1 MSNDLDDDLVRRLAG
16 LLDETGLGEIEYAHK
31 DFRIRVARP
40 AVQASYAMPQA
51 APASATPAP
60 VAAAAGPA
68 APATDPGEM
77 VKSPI
82 VGTVYLAPSPE
93 AAPYVQPGDA
103 VAKGQTLMVVEA
115 MKVMNPIIAPRAG
128 KVLRVIV
135 ENGQPVEFD
144 QPLLTLE

>member
-1 MSNDLDDDLVRRLAG
+1 MRANKDHDDDGIRQVSNDLDDDLVRRLAG

-40 AVQASYAMPQA
+40 TVQASY
-51 APASATPAP
+51 
-60 VAAAAGPA
+60 AAAAGPA
-68 APATDPGEM
+68 APATEPGEM

-93 AAPYVQPGDA
+93 AAPYVQPGDT

>member
-1 MSNDLDDDLVRRLAG
+1 VSNDLDDDLVRRVAG
-16 LLDETGLGEIEYAHK
+16 LLDEPGLGEIEYAHK

-40 AVQASYAMPQA
+40 AVQASHVIQQSAPAPA
-51 APASATPAP
+51 APTPA
-60 VAAAAGPA
+60 AATPA
-68 APATDPGEM
+68 APAAEPGEL

-93 AAPYVQPGDA
+93 AAPYVQPGDT
-103 VAKGQTLMVVEA
+103 VSKGQTLMVVEA
-115 MKVMNPIIAPRAG
+115 MKVMNPIIASRAG

>member
-40 AVQASYAMPQA
+40 AVQASYAMPQTSQ
-51 APASATPAP
+51 ASTTPAP
-60 VAAAAGPA
+60 VATAAA
-68 APATDPGEM
+68 APATEPGEL

-144 QPLLTLE
+144 QPLLSLE

>member
-40 AVQASYAMPQA
+40 AVQASHVIQQSAPAPA
-51 APASATPAP
+51 APTPA
-60 VAAAAGPA
+60 AATPA
-68 APATDPGEM
+68 APAAEPGEL

-93 AAPYVQPGDA
+93 AAPYVQPGDT
-103 VAKGQTLMVVEA
+103 VSKGQTLMVVEA
-115 MKVMNPIIAPRAG
+115 MKVMNPIIASRAG

>member
-40 AVQASYAMPQA
+40 AVQASYAMPQTSQ
-51 APASATPAP
+51 ASTTPAP
-60 VAAAAGPA
+60 VATAAA
-68 APATDPGEM
+68 APATEPGEL

-82 VGTVYLAPSPE
+82 VCTVYLAPSPE

-144 QPLLTLE
+144 QPLLSLE

>member
-40 AVQASYAMPQA
+40 AVQASHVIQQSAPAPA
-51 APASATPAP
+51 APPP
-60 VAAAAGPA
+60 AAATPA
-68 APATDPGEM
+68 APAAEPGEL

-93 AAPYVQPGDA
+93 AAPYVQPGDT
-103 VAKGQTLMVVEA
+103 VSKGQTLMVVEA
-115 MKVMNPIIAPRAG
+115 MKVMNPIIASRAG

>member
-1 MSNDLDDDLVRRLAG
+1 VSNDLDDDLVRRLAG

-40 AVQASYAMPQA
+40 AVHASYAAPQA
-51 APASATPAP
+51 APAPT
-60 VAAAAGPA
+60 VAAPAHAAPA
-68 APATDPGEM
+68 APEVEPGDI

-93 AAPYVQPGDA
+93 AASYVQPGDT

-115 MKVMNPIIAPRAG
+115 MKVMNPIISPRAG
-128 KVLRVIV
+128 KVLRVLV
-135 ENGQPVEFD
+135 ENGQPVEYD

>member
-1 MSNDLDDDLVRRLAG
+1 VSNDLDDDLVRRLAG

-40 AVQASYAMPQA
+40 AVQASYAMPQTS
-51 APASATPAP
+51 PASATPAP
-60 VAAAAGPA
+60 VATAAA
-68 APATDPGEM
+68 APATEPGEL

-128 KVLRVIV
+128 KVLRLIV

-144 QPLLTLE
+144 QPLLSLE

>member
-40 AVQASYAMPQA
+40 AVQASHVIQQSAPAPA
-51 APASATPAP
+51 APTPA
-60 VAAAAGPA
+60 AATPA
-68 APATDPGEM
+68 APAAEPGEL

-103 VAKGQTLMVVEA
+103 VSKGQTLMVVEA
-115 MKVMNPIIAPRAG
+115 MKVMNPIIASRAG

>member
-1 MSNDLDDDLVRRLAG
+1 
-16 LLDETGLGEIEYAHK
+16 
-31 DFRIRVARP
+31 
-40 AVQASYAMPQA
+40 
-51 APASATPAP
+51 
-60 VAAAAGPA
+60 
-68 APATDPGEM
+68 M

-93 AAPYVQPGDA
+93 AAPYVQPGDT

>member
-40 AVQASYAMPQA
+40 AVQASHVIQQS
-51 APASATPAP
+51 APAPAGP
-60 VAAAAGPA
+60 PPAAATPA
-68 APATDPGEM
+68 APATEPGEL

-93 AAPYVQPGDA
+93 AAPYVQPGDT
-103 VAKGQTLMVVEA
+103 VSKGQTLMVVEA

>member
-1 MSNDLDDDLVRRLAG
+1 VSNDLDDDLVRRLAA

-40 AVQASYAMPQA
+40 A
-51 APASATPAP
+51 
-60 VAAAAGPA
+60 AAALHAIPPA
-68 APATDPGEM
+68 APALAAAAPPTAAPAPEVEPGET

-93 AAPYVQPGDA
+93 AAPYVQPGDT
-103 VAKGQTLMVVEA
+103 VSKGQTLMVVEA